1 MKNTFYIASAFAAL
15 LAIGCNKSEQ
25 PAGTPETP
33 AKESGIVLYAQ
44 DINAIGSKTTTTD
57 KFTVNWANGDSLAV
71 YTVPKGFT
79 PAASNDSNATA
90 EWQKSEPVRFKATE
104 SAAQDGS
111 MKFVLDE
118 TESDANKL
126 EAYKSRLDAFKKR
139 YGEGNLDWYAVYPGI
154 MDAASH
160 SGKGV
165 VTFGVSNKSQSGNNN
180 MDHLANQDV
189 LFGKVLDTKEP
200 VITMQHIGTLMEF
213 TVTNASET
221 EFTVNSISIT
231 APDEIVGEFRLHLTE
246 VTPLDKTDG
255 FGQSK
260 TYTLTVNDAT
270 PIGIGDNAHFY
281 QILAPFTVAV
291 GQSVSITV
299 NTDKGSWSKIMKAKD
314 KALTFEA
321 GKKYNA
327 NLIVNA
333 SIKEVT
339 SINLGIG
346 NNDASKYGPY
356 LSLRTGTVYTKD
368 EGSNNCDNI
377 DVAYVYVPLSDQA
390 TSNAPKIVAPGDE
403 WTFKAILPS
412 ITTWSARHKTLFKKT
427 NLTIDDYTAVKD
439 AFDLKRIF
447 DDASG
452 VGSTGLGGLTNPNAK
467 GSIISAM
474 TEDGHYALIHYVSV
488 AGWSNEMN
496 ESVSLNIKMEK

>member
-57 KFTVNWANGDSLAV
+57 KFTVNWVNGDQLAV
-71 YTVPKGFT
+71 YTVPAGT
-79 PAASNDSNATA
+79 DPTTITLE

-111 MKFVLDE
+111 MKFVLNE
-118 TESDANKL
+118 TES
-126 EAYKSRLDAFKKR
+126 EAGRLAAFKER
-139 YGEGNLDWYAVYPGI
+139 YGTGNLDWYAVYPGI
-154 MDAASH
+154 METASH
-160 SGKGV
+160 SGKGM

-180 MDHLANQDV
+180 MEHLAKQDV

-200 VITMQHIGTLMEF
+200 VIKMQHIGTLMEF
-213 TVTNASET
+213 TVTNATDE
-221 EFTVNSISIT
+221 EFTVKSININT
-231 APDEIVGEFRLHLTE
+231 PDIIVGEFRLNLTKDKQ
-246 VTPLDKTDG
+246 LDKTDG
-255 FGQSK
+255 FSQSG
-260 TYTLTVNDAT
+260 TYTLTVNDAA
-270 PIGIGDNAHFY
+270 PIGIGENAHFY
-281 QILAPFTVAV
+281 QILTPFTVAV

-299 NTDKGSWSKIMKAKD
+299 NTNKGSWSKIMKAKD
-314 KALTFEA
+314 NALTFEA

-339 SINLGIG
+339 DINLGIG
-346 NNDASKYGPY
+346 NNAASKYGPY

-368 EGSNNCDNI
+368 EGSNNCDDI
-377 DVAYVYVPLSDQA
+377 DVAYVYVPKSDQA

-403 WTFKAILPS
+403 WTFNAILPS
-412 ITTWSARHKTLFKKT
+412 IKTWSARHKTLFKKT
-427 NLTIDDYTAVKD
+427 DLTIDDYTAVKD

-447 DDASG
+447 DEASG
-452 VGSTGLGGLTNPNAK
+452 VGSTGLSGLTNPNAE

-474 TEDGHYALIHYVSV
+474 TEDGHYALIHYVRV

>member
-44 DINAIGSKTTTTD
+44 DINAIGSKTTTTEENG
-57 KFTVNWANGDSLAV
+57 KFTVNWVNGDQLAV
-71 YTVPKGFT
+71 YTVPARTDPTTMTLK
-79 PAASNDSNATA
+79 

-111 MKFVLDE
+111 MKFVLNE
-118 TESDANKL
+118 TES
-126 EAYKSRLDAFKKR
+126 EAGRLTAFKER
-139 YGEGNLDWYAVYPGI
+139 YGAGNLDWYAVYPGI
-154 MDAASH
+154 METASH
-160 SGKGV
+160 PGKGM

-180 MDHLANQDV
+180 MEHLAKQDV
-189 LFGKVLDTKEP
+189 LFGKVLNTKEP

-213 TVTNASET
+213 TVTNASDT
-221 EFTVNSISIT
+221 EFTVKSISIT
-231 APDEIVGEFRLHLTE
+231 APDVIVGEFRLNLTKE
-246 VTPLDKTDG
+246 TPLDKTDG
-255 FGQSK
+255 FNQSG
-260 TYTLTVNDAT
+260 TYTLTVNDAA
-270 PIGIGDNAHFY
+270 PIGIGENAHFY
-281 QILAPFTVAV
+281 QILTPFTVAV

-314 KALTFEA
+314 NALTFEA

-333 SIKEVT
+333 SIKEVAD
-339 SINLGIG
+339 INLGIG
-346 NNDASKYGPY
+346 NNAVSKYGPY

-368 EGSNNCDNI
+368 EGSNNCDDI
-377 DVAYVYVPLSDQA
+377 DVAYVYVPKSDQA

-403 WTFKAILPS
+403 WTFNAILPS
-412 ITTWSARHKTLFKKT
+412 IKTWSARHKTLFKKT
-427 NLTIDDYTAVKD
+427 DLTIDDYTAVKD

-447 DDASG
+447 DEASG
-452 VGSTGLGGLTNPNAK
+452 VGSTGLSGLTNPNAE

-474 TEDGHYALIHYVSV
+474 TEDGHYALIHYVRV

>member
-44 DINAIGSKTTTTD
+44 DINAIGSKTTTTEENG
-57 KFTVNWANGDSLAV
+57 KFTVNWVNGDQLAV
-71 YTVPKGFT
+71 YTVPAGTDPTTMTLK
-79 PAASNDSNATA
+79 D
-90 EWQKSEPVRFKATE
+90 WQKSEPVRFKATE

-111 MKFVLDE
+111 MKFVLNE
-118 TESDANKL
+118 TES
-126 EAYKSRLDAFKKR
+126 EAGRLSAFKER
-139 YGEGNLDWYAVYPGI
+139 YGAGNLDWYAVYPGI
-154 MDAASH
+154 METASH
-160 SGKGV
+160 SGKGM

-180 MDHLANQDV
+180 MEHLAKQDV

-213 TVTNASET
+213 TVTNATDE
-221 EFTVNSISIT
+221 EFTVKSININT
-231 APDEIVGEFRLHLTE
+231 PDIIVGEFRLNLTKDKQ
-246 VTPLDKTDG
+246 LDKTDG
-255 FGQSK
+255 FSQSG
-260 TYTLTVNDAT
+260 TYTLTVNDAA
-270 PIGIGDNAHFY
+270 PIGIGENAHFY
-281 QILAPFTVAV
+281 QILTPFTVAV

-314 KALTFEA
+314 NALTFEA

-339 SINLGIG
+339 GINLGIG
-346 NNDASKYGPY
+346 NNAASKYGPY

-368 EGSNNCDNI
+368 EGSNKCNDI
-377 DVAYVYVPLSDQA
+377 DVAYIYVPKSDQA

-403 WTFKAILPS
+403 WTFNAILPD
-412 ITTWSARHKTLFKKT
+412 IKTWSARHKTLFKKT
-427 NLTIDDYTAVKD
+427 SLTVDDYKAAKD
-439 AFDLKRIF
+439 AFDLKKIF
-447 DDASG
+447 DEATGD
-452 VGSTGLGGLTNPNAK
+452 GSTGLSGLTNHNAE

-474 TEDGHYALIHYVSV
+474 TEDGHYALIHYVKV

>member
-44 DINAIGSKTTTTD
+44 DINAIGSKTTTTEENG
-57 KFTVNWANGDSLAV
+57 KFTVNWVNGDQLAV
-71 YTVPKGFT
+71 YTVPAGT
-79 PAASNDSNATA
+79 NPTTMTLE
-90 EWQKSEPVRFKATE
+90 EWQKNEPVRFKATE

-111 MKFVLDE
+111 MKFVLNE
-118 TESDANKL
+118 TES
-126 EAYKSRLDAFKKR
+126 EAGRLAAFKER
-139 YGEGNLDWYAVYPGI
+139 YGAGNLDWYAVYPGI
-154 MDAASH
+154 METASH
-160 SGKGV
+160 SGKGM

-180 MDHLANQDV
+180 MEHLAKQDV
-189 LFGKVLDTKEP
+189 LFGKVLNTKEP

-213 TVTNASET
+213 TVTNASDT
-221 EFTVNSISIT
+221 EFTVKSISIT
-231 APDEIVGEFRLHLTE
+231 APDVIVGEFRLNLTKE
-246 VTPLDKTDG
+246 TPLDKTDG
-255 FGQSK
+255 FNQSG

-270 PIGIGDNAHFY
+270 PIGIGENAHFY
-281 QILAPFTVAV
+281 QILTPFTVAV

-299 NTDKGSWSKIMKAKD
+299 NTDKGSWSKSMKAKD
-314 KALTFEA
+314 NALTFEA

-339 SINLGIG
+339 DINLGIG
-346 NNDASKYGPY
+346 NNAASKYGPY

-368 EGSNNCDNI
+368 EGSNNCDDI
-377 DVAYVYVPLSDQA
+377 DVAYVYVPKSDQA

-403 WTFKAILPS
+403 WTFNAILPS
-412 ITTWSARHKTLFKKT
+412 IKTWSARHKTLFKKT
-427 NLTIDDYTAVKD
+427 DLTIDDCTAVKD

-447 DDASG
+447 DEASG
-452 VGSTGLGGLTNPNAK
+452 VGSTGLSGLTNPNAE

-474 TEDGHYALIHYVSV
+474 TEDGHYALIHYVRV

>member
-33 AKESGIVLYAQ
+33 AEESGIVLYAQ
-44 DINAIGSKTTTTD
+44 DINAIGSKTTTTKENG
-57 KFTVNWANGDSLAV
+57 KFTVNWVNGDQLAV
-71 YTVPKGFT
+71 YTVPAGT
-79 PAASNDSNATA
+79 DPTTMTLE

-111 MKFVLDE
+111 MKFVLNE
-118 TESDANKL
+118 TES
-126 EAYKSRLDAFKKR
+126 EAGRLAAFKER
-139 YGEGNLDWYAVYPGI
+139 HGAGNLDWYAVYPGN
-154 MDAASH
+154 METASH
-160 SGKGV
+160 SGKGM

-180 MDHLANQDV
+180 MEHLAKQDV

-200 VITMQHIGTLMEF
+200 VIKMQHIGTLMEF
-213 TVTNASET
+213 TVTNATDE
-221 EFTVNSISIT
+221 EFTVKSININT
-231 APDEIVGEFRLHLTE
+231 PDIIVGEFRLNLTKDKQ
-246 VTPLDKTDG
+246 LDKTDG
-255 FGQSK
+255 FSQSG
-260 TYTLTVNDAT
+260 TYTLTVNDAA
-270 PIGIGDNAHFY
+270 PIEIGENAHFY
-281 QILAPFTVAV
+281 QILTPFTVAV

-314 KALTFEA
+314 NALTFEA

-339 SINLGIG
+339 GINLGIG
-346 NNDASKYGPY
+346 NNAASKYGPY

-368 EGSNNCDNI
+368 EGSNKCNDI
-377 DVAYVYVPLSDQA
+377 DVAYIYVPKSDQA

-403 WTFKAILPS
+403 WTFNAILPD
-412 ITTWSARHKTLFKKT
+412 IKTWSARHKTLFKKT
-427 NLTIDDYTAVKD
+427 SLTVDDYKAAKD
-439 AFDLKRIF
+439 AFDLKKIF
-447 DDASG
+447 DEATGD
-452 VGSTGLGGLTNPNAK
+452 GSTGLSGLTNPNAE

-474 TEDGHYALIHYVSV
+474 TEDGHYALIHYVKV

>member
-44 DINAIGSKTTTTD
+44 DINAIGSKTTTTEENG
-57 KFTVNWANGDSLAV
+57 KFTVNWVNGDQLAV
-71 YTVPKGFT
+71 YTI
-79 PAASNDSNATA
+79 PAGTDPTTMTLKD
-90 EWQKSEPVRFKATE
+90 WQKSEPVRFKATE

-111 MKFVLDE
+111 MKFVLNE
-118 TESDANKL
+118 TES
-126 EAYKSRLDAFKKR
+126 EAGRLAAFKER
-139 YGEGNLDWYAVYPGI
+139 YGAGNLDWYAVYPGI
-154 MDAASH
+154 METASH
-160 SGKGV
+160 PGKGM

-180 MDHLANQDV
+180 MEHLAKQDV

-200 VITMQHIGTLMEF
+200 VITIQHIGTLMEF
-213 TVTNASET
+213 AVTNASDT
-221 EFTVNSISIT
+221 EFTVKSISIT
-231 APDEIVGEFRLHLTE
+231 APDVIVGEFRLNLTKE
-246 VTPLDKTDG
+246 TPLDKTDG
-255 FGQSK
+255 FNQSG

-270 PIGIGDNAHFY
+270 PIGIGENAHFY
-281 QILAPFTVAV
+281 QILTPFTVAV

-299 NTDKGSWSKIMKAKD
+299 NTDKGSWSKSMKAKD
-314 KALTFEA
+314 NALTFEA

-339 SINLGIG
+339 DINLGIG
-346 NNDASKYGPY
+346 NNAASKYGPY

-368 EGSNNCDNI
+368 EGSNNCDDI
-377 DVAYVYVPLSDQA
+377 DVAYVYVPKSDQA

-403 WTFKAILPS
+403 WTFNAILPS
-412 ITTWSARHKTLFKKT
+412 IKTWSARHKTLFKKT
-427 NLTIDDYTAVKD
+427 DLTIDDYTAVKD

-447 DDASG
+447 DEASG
-452 VGSTGLGGLTNPNAK
+452 VGSTGLSGLTNPNAE

-474 TEDGHYALIHYVSV
+474 TEDGHYALIHYVRV

>member
-1 MKNTFYIASAFAAL
+1 MKNTFYVASAFAAL

-44 DINAIGSKTTTTD
+44 DINAIGSKTTTTEENG
-57 KFTVNWANGDSLAV
+57 KFTVNWVNGDQLAV
-71 YTVPKGFT
+71 YTVPAGFI
-79 PAASNDSNATA
+79 AAPSDDSKAIA
-90 EWQKSEPVRFKATE
+90 DWQKSEPVRFKATE

-111 MKFVLDE
+111 MKFVLNE
-118 TESDANKL
+118 TES
-126 EAYKSRLDAFKKR
+126 EAGRLAAFKER
-139 YGEGNLDWYAVYPGI
+139 YGAGNLDWYAVYPGI
-154 MDAASH
+154 METASH
-160 SGKGV
+160 SGKGM

-180 MDHLANQDV
+180 MEHLAKQDV
-189 LFGKVLDTKEP
+189 LFGKVLDTKDP

-213 TVTNASET
+213 TVTNASDT
-221 EFTVNSISIT
+221 EFTVKSISIT
-231 APDEIVGEFRLHLTE
+231 APDVIVGEFRLNLTKE
-246 VTPLDKTDG
+246 TPLDKTDG
-255 FGQSK
+255 FNQSG

-270 PIGIGDNAHFY
+270 PIGIGENAHFY
-281 QILAPFTVAV
+281 QILTPFTVAV

-299 NTDKGSWSKIMKAKD
+299 NTDKGSWSKSMKAKD
-314 KALTFEA
+314 NALTFEA

-339 SINLGIG
+339 DINLGIG
-346 NNDASKYGPY
+346 NNAASKYGPY

-368 EGSNNCDNI
+368 EGSNNCDDI
-377 DVAYVYVPLSDQA
+377 DVAYVYVPKSDQA

-403 WTFKAILPS
+403 WTFNAILPS
-412 ITTWSARHKTLFKKT
+412 IKTWSARHKTLFKKT
-427 NLTIDDYTAVKD
+427 DLTIDDYTAVKD

-447 DDASG
+447 DEASG
-452 VGSTGLGGLTNPNAK
+452 VGSTGLSGLTNPNAE

-474 TEDGHYALIHYVSV
+474 TEDGHYALIHYVRV

>member
-44 DINAIGSKTTTTD
+44 DINAIGSKTTTTEENG
-57 KFTVNWANGDSLAV
+57 KFTVNWVNGDQLAV
-71 YTVPKGFT
+71 YTVPAGT
-79 PAASNDSNATA
+79 DPTTITLE

-111 MKFVLDE
+111 MKFVLNE
-118 TESDANKL
+118 TES
-126 EAYKSRLDAFKKR
+126 EAGRLAAFKER
-139 YGEGNLDWYAVYPGI
+139 YGTGNLDWYAVYPGI
-154 MDAASH
+154 METASH
-160 SGKGV
+160 SGKGM

-180 MDHLANQDV
+180 MEHLAKQDV

-200 VITMQHIGTLMEF
+200 VIKMQHIGTLMEF
-213 TVTNASET
+213 TVTNATDE
-221 EFTVNSISIT
+221 EFTVKSININT
-231 APDEIVGEFRLHLTE
+231 PDIIVGEFRLNLTKDKQ
-246 VTPLDKTDG
+246 LDKTDG
-255 FGQSK
+255 FSQSG
-260 TYTLTVNDAT
+260 TYTLTVNDAA
-270 PIGIGDNAHFY
+270 PIGIGENAHFY
-281 QILAPFTVAV
+281 QILTPFTVSV

-314 KALTFEA
+314 NALTFEA

-339 SINLGIG
+339 DINLGIG
-346 NNDASKYGPY
+346 NNAASKYGPY

-368 EGSNNCDNI
+368 EGSNNCDDI
-377 DVAYVYVPLSDQA
+377 DVAYVYVPKSDQA

-403 WTFKAILPS
+403 WTFNAILPS
-412 ITTWSARHKTLFKKT
+412 IKTWSARHKTLFKKT
-427 NLTIDDYTAVKD
+427 DLTIDDYTAVKD

-447 DDASG
+447 DEASG
-452 VGSTGLGGLTNPNAK
+452 VGSTGLSGLTNPNAE

-474 TEDGHYALIHYVSV
+474 TEDGHYALIHYVRV

>member
-33 AKESGIVLYAQ
+33 AEESGIVLYAQ
-44 DINAIGSKTTTTD
+44 DINAIDSKTTTTEENG
-57 KFTVNWANGDSLAV
+57 KFTVNWVNGDQLAV
-71 YTVPKGFT
+71 YTVPAGT
-79 PAASNDSNATA
+79 DPTTMTLE

-111 MKFVLDE
+111 MKFVLNE
-118 TESDANKL
+118 TES
-126 EAYKSRLDAFKKR
+126 EAGRLAAFKER
-139 YGEGNLDWYAVYPGI
+139 YGAGNLDWYAVYPGN
-154 MDAASH
+154 METASH
-160 SGKGV
+160 PGKGM

-180 MDHLANQDV
+180 MEHLAKQDV

-213 TVTNASET
+213 AVTNASDT
-221 EFTVNSISIT
+221 EFTVKSISIT
-231 APDEIVGEFRLHLTE
+231 APDVIVGEFRLNLTKE
-246 VTPLDKTDG
+246 TPLDKTDG
-255 FGQSK
+255 FNQSG
-260 TYTLTVNDAT
+260 TYTLTINDAT
-270 PIGIGDNAHFY
+270 PIGIGENAHFY
-281 QILAPFTVAV
+281 QILTPFTVAV

-299 NTDKGSWSKIMKAKD
+299 NTDKGSWSKSMKAKD
-314 KALTFEA
+314 NALTFEA

-339 SINLGIG
+339 DINLGIG
-346 NNDASKYGPY
+346 NNAASKYGPY

-368 EGSNNCDNI
+368 EGSNNCDDI
-377 DVAYVYVPLSDQA
+377 DVAYVYVPKSDQA

-403 WTFKAILPS
+403 WTFNAILPS
-412 ITTWSARHKTLFKKT
+412 IKTWSARHKTLFKKT
-427 NLTIDDYTAVKD
+427 SLIVDDYKAVKD

-447 DDASG
+447 DEASG
-452 VGSTGLGGLTNPNAK
+452 VGSTGLSGLTNPNAE

-474 TEDGHYALIHYVSV
+474 TEDGHYALIHYVRV

>member
-44 DINAIGSKTTTTD
+44 DINAIGSKTTTTEENG
-57 KFTVNWANGDSLAV
+57 KFTVNWVNGDQLAV
-71 YTVPKGFT
+71 YTVPAGT
-79 PAASNDSNATA
+79 NPTTMTLE
-90 EWQKSEPVRFKATE
+90 EWQKNEPVRFKATE

-111 MKFVLDE
+111 MKFVLNE
-118 TESDANKL
+118 TES
-126 EAYKSRLDAFKKR
+126 EAGRLAAFKER
-139 YGEGNLDWYAVYPGI
+139 YGAGNLDWYAVYPGI
-154 MDAASH
+154 METASH
-160 SGKGV
+160 PGKGM

-180 MDHLANQDV
+180 MEHLAKQDV

-213 TVTNASET
+213 AVTNASDT
-221 EFTVNSISIT
+221 EFTVKSISIT
-231 APDEIVGEFRLHLTE
+231 APDVIVGEFRLNLTKE
-246 VTPLDKTDG
+246 TPLDKTDG
-255 FGQSK
+255 FNQSG

-270 PIGIGDNAHFY
+270 PIGIGENAHFY
-281 QILAPFTVAV
+281 QILTPFTVAV

-299 NTDKGSWSKIMKAKD
+299 NTDKGSWSKSMKAKD
-314 KALTFEA
+314 NALTFEA

-339 SINLGIG
+339 DINLGIG
-346 NNDASKYGPY
+346 NNAASKYGPY

-368 EGSNNCDNI
+368 EGSNNCDDI
-377 DVAYVYVPLSDQA
+377 DVAYVYVPKSDQA

-403 WTFKAILPS
+403 WTFNAILPS
-412 ITTWSARHKTLFKKT
+412 IKTWSARHKTLFKKT
-427 NLTIDDYTAVKD
+427 DLTIDDYIAVKD

-447 DDASG
+447 DEASG
-452 VGSTGLGGLTNPNAK
+452 VGSTGLSGLTNPNAE

-474 TEDGHYALIHYVSV
+474 TEDGHYALIHYVRV